1 MKFFKVFLLKV
12 LHNENISTYSLPSF
26 QSFWFEADDIASGIC
41 EMFVVQ
47 L

>member
-1 MKFFKVFLLKV
+1 
-12 LHNENISTYSLPSF
+12 LPSF

-47 L
+47 LWI